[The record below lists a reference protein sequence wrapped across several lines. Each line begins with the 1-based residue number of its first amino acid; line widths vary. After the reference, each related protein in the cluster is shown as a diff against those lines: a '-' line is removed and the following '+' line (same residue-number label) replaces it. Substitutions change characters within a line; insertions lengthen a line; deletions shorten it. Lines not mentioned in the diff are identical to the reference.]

1 MNIYM
6 LSSITM
12 LIKINNNNYKLGHII
27 FNGKKPEDY
36 NTDILMIDY
45 RLRIRKDY
53 LIPIKF
59 IDKVYMVNK
68 NSFIQNHINGNNLRK
83 NIIYKLKF
91 NNIENIITIGGEAY
105 LYGVYLNINTI
116 NITNNTYIYDDANR
130 HNLLGNNLVD
140 YNKIKSIPN
149 DNQCIIINLSKL
161 IVNLLNNINI
171 SQIKLLII
179 ISCHHDDFWKKIKYL
194 SNYKLVERKQYI
206 YEHNFIT
213 VNYFKSS
220 KV

>member
-1 MNIYM
+1 MFILLM
-6 LSSITM
+6 LT
-12 LIKINNNNYKLGHII
+12 KINNNNYILGHYL

-36 NTDILMIDY
+36 NTDSLMLDY
-45 RLRIRKDY
+45 RLRIRNDY
-53 LIPIKF
+53 NIPIKF
-59 IDKVYMVNK
+59 IDKVFIVNK
-68 NSFIQNHINGNNLRK
+68 NSFIQNNINGNNLRK
-83 NIIYKLKF
+83 DIINKLKF
-91 NNIENIITIGGEAY
+91 NNIEKIITIGGEAY

-116 NITNNTYIYDDANR
+116 NITNNINIYNDANR
-130 HNLLGNNLVD
+130 HNLLGNNYVD

-161 IVNLLNNINI
+161 IVNLLNIINK

-206 YEHNFIT
+206 YEYNFIT
-213 VNYFKSS
+213 VNYFRPIIKFE
-220 KV
+220 

>member
-1 MNIYM
+1 M
-6 LSSITM
+6 LT
-12 LIKINNNNYKLGHII
+12 KINNNNYILGHYL

-36 NTDILMIDY
+36 NTDILMLDY

-68 NSFIQNHINGNNLRK
+68 NSFIQNNINSNNLRK
-83 NIIYKLKF
+83 DIINKLQYY
-91 NNIENIITIGGEAY
+91 NLQNIITIGGEAY
-105 LYGVYLNINTI
+105 LYGVYLNIITI
-116 NITNNTYIYDDANR
+116 NITNNINIYNDASR
-130 HNLLGNNLVD
+130 HNLLGNNYVD

-149 DNQCIIINLSKL
+149 NQCIIINLSKL
-161 IVNLLNNINI
+161 IVNLLNIINK

-206 YEHNFIT
+206 YENNFIT
-213 VNYFKSS
+213 VNNFRHK
-220 KV
+220 